1 MGEQF
6 SAADLYWA
14 YFSNLLN
21 PMPHDINPM
30 PDRLRQSYEL
40 PAKRLQ
46 PYDSIVI
53 EHRDR
58 MFQHHLIL
66 PLSF

>member
-1 MGEQF
+1 
-6 SAADLYWA
+6 
-14 YFSNLLN
+14 
-21 PMPHDINPM
+21 MPHDVNPM

-46 PYDSIVI
+46 AYDPIVI

-58 MFQHHLIL
+58 MFRDHLIL